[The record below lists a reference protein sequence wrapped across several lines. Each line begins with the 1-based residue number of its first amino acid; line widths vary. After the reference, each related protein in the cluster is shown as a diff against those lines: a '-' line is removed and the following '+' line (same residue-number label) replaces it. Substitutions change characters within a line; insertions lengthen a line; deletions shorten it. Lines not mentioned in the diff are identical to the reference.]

1 MAGRPESE
9 DEEKKLRTTV
19 LETANIVLQ
28 IRQRAEQEIRRANEI
43 LEQRTRALSRA
54 LVTIRATLESTTDA
68 ILVTD
73 ELKVTDFNEKYID
86 MWKVPRGILEGGN
99 ALEVR
104 RFKSENFADPQR
116 FLARIEE
123 IISTGQDS
131 FDLLELKDGR
141 VLERQSKVL
150 AIEGSNSGRVWS
162 YRDVTERHLAE
173 ITARRLAAIVTSS
186 NDAIIGKNL
195 NGIITSW
202 NLGAER
208 IFGYAAEEMI
218 GESITRLI
226 PSDRQDEELEILS
239 RIRRGERFDHFETL
253 RLAKDGRQLNVSITV
268 SPIRDSSG
276 QVIGA
281 SKVAR
286 DITERKDAVE
296 RERQL
301 LAETATA
308 NNKFRAFFEQGPL
321 FAGIMALDGSII
333 EANRLS
339 LEACGYT
346 REQVVGKRF
355 WDCPWWCQSED
366 LMQQIKLAVAETA
379 AGQIFDAEMPY
390 FVADGSQR
398 MVRLIVIPIKDEAG
412 RITFLAPTGSDITD
426 LKRAESQRDDL
437 LQAERA
443 ARTAAERASLLKDE
457 FLATLSHELRTPL
470 NSILGW
476 SQIMRNKSADS
487 ELIAQGLEVIDRNAR
502 AQAEIIEDLLDMSRI
517 ISGKVRLNVE
527 RVDLSSIVQA
537 AVETARPTAETKGIR
552 LQTVIDPLDGVVV
565 SGDGNRLQQVLWN
578 LLSNAVKFT
587 PGGGRIQVLLER
599 INSHLKI
606 SVIDTGDGI
615 APEFLP
621 YVFDRF
627 RQGDASTSRRHGGLG
642 LGLSIV
648 RQLVELHGGSVG
660 VKSDGPGRGST
671 FTVSLPLT
679 VVQLYPDPGT
689 GRRHPRQPFLGK
701 TNVNVEIAGVRVL
714 LVDDEMDARALL
726 KRILED
732 FQAIVTVAESA
743 DEAIEFLQAGK
754 FDVLVSDIG
763 MPGEDGYSL
772 IRRIRSLGAA
782 RGGDIPAIAL
792 TAYARGEDR
801 IKAVAAGFQMHVAK
815 PVEAIELVTMIAGA
829 WGLSIISRTGK
840 TSSENR

>member
-19 LETANIVLQ
+19 LETANIVFQ

-73 ELKVTDFNEKYID
+73 ELKVTDFNEKYIE
-86 MWKVPRGILEGGN
+86 MWKVPREILEGGN
-99 ALEVR
+99 VLEVR

-123 IISTGQDS
+123 IIGTGQDS

-141 VLERQSKVL
+141 FLERQSKVL
-150 AIEGSNSGRVWS
+150 NIEGNNSGRVWS

-202 NLGAER
+202 NSGAEL
-208 IFGYAAEEMI
+208 IFGYSAEEMI
-218 GESITRLI
+218 GTSITRLI
-226 PSDRQDEELEILS
+226 PSDRQEEELEILS

-268 SPIRDSSG
+268 SPIKDSTG
-276 QVIGA
+276 HVIGA

-355 WDCPWWCQSED
+355 WDCPWWRQSED

-379 AGQIFDAEMPY
+379 AGQIFEAEMPY

-527 RVDLSSIVQA
+527 RVDLSSIVQ
-537 AVETARPTAETKGIR
+537 
-552 LQTVIDPLDGVVV
+552 TVIDPLDGVVV

-587 PGGGRIQVLLER
+587 PSGGRIQVLLER

-679 VVQLYPDPGT
+679 VVQLYPDPAT
-689 GRRHPRQPFLGK
+689 SRRHPRQPFLGK
-701 TNVNVEIAGVRVL
+701 TNVNVEIEGVRVL
-714 LVDDEMDARALL
+714 LVDDELDARALL

-829 WGLSIISRTGK
+829 WGLSITSRTGK
-840 TSSENR
+840 TSS